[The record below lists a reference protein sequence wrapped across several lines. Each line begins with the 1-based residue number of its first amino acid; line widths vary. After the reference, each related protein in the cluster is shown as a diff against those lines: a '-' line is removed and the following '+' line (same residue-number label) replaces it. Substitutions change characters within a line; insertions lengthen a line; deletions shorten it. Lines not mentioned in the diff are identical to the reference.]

1 MMEQENL
8 KEALGLA
15 RAPEPP
21 DFRALFENAPGLFL
35 VLDSGLTIVA
45 VSDAYCRV
53 TLTVRDEIVGRNVFD
68 VFPAHLDN
76 NGPNDRGADGVS
88 HVRASFLSV
97 LEHRR
102 PHQAQ
107 ILKFD
112 IPRPPADG
120 GGFEQRFWSSLNTP
134 VLGADG
140 HVRWIINSVEDVTE
154 MMKLCEDEVT
164 RRAFAREEEREEG
177 RKVDRSG
184 KPFAVSSGGWGS
196 FP

>member
-1 MMEQENL
+1 MMERENL
-8 KEALGLA
+8 KETLGLA

-21 DFRALFENAPGLFL
+21 DFRALFENAPGIFL
-35 VLDSGLTIVA
+35 VLDPGLNIVA
-45 VSDAYCRV
+45 VSDAYCRATM
-53 TLTVRDEIVGRNVFD
+53 TLRDEIVGQHVFD
-68 VFPAHLDN
+68 VFPEN
-76 NGPNDRGADGVS
+76 SNDRGADGVS

-112 IPRPPADG
+112 IPRPPGDG
-120 GGFEQRFWSSLNTP
+120 GGFEQRFWSILNTP

-140 HVRWIINSVEDVTE
+140 YVRWIINSVEDVTE

-164 RRAFAREEEREEG
+164 RRAFARAEGCEEG

>member
-1 MMEQENL
+1 MMDQENL
-8 KEALGLA
+8 KESLGLA
-15 RAPEPP
+15 AAPEPP

-35 VLDSGLTIVA
+35 VLDPGLTIVA
-45 VSDAYCRV
+45 VSDAYCR
-53 TLTVRDEIVGRNVFD
+53 TTMTVRDEIVGRYVFD
-68 VFPAHLDN
+68 VFPDN
-76 NGPNDRGADGVS
+76 PNDRGADGVS

-112 IPRPPADG
+112 IPRPPAGG
-120 GGFEQRFWSSLNTP
+120 GGFEQRFWSILNTP

-140 HVRWIINSVEDVTE
+140 YVRWIINSVEDVTE

-164 RRAFAREEEREEG
+164 RRAFARAEAREEGREEG

-184 KPFAVSSGGWGS
+184 EPFAVSSGGWGS